1 MMRAHLLIVLIVIV
15 LVVIVVLILL
25 ILLALRLKNGNSN
38 TVEVTH
44 AILRNDTAALAAV
57 FQHANSLKALKNLA
71 LHSARSR
78 AVVRRTEATVLR
90 ATMQLAERTYTNRL
104 VQVDMTRKGSSANVP
119 PVRIV
124 RGLLLV
130 GCLLYTSPSPRD

>member
-15 LVVIVVLILL
+15 LVVIVVLLL

-57 FQHANSLKALKNLA
+57 FQHANGLKALKNLA

-90 ATMQLAERTYTNRL
+90 ATMQLAERT
-104 VQVDMTRKGSSANVP
+104 SH
-119 PVRIV
+119 
-124 RGLLLV
+124 
-130 GCLLYTSPSPRD
+130 